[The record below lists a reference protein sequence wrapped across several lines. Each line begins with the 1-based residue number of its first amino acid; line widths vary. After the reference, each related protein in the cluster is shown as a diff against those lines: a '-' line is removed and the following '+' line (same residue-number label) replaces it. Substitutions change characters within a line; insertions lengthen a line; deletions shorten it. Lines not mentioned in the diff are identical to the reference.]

1 VTTSDDSSSV
11 NQPAD
16 SVTVH
21 VNLAER
27 SYDIQ
32 IASDSLSSVAPT
44 AETWYERRFPGKDG
58 QRSALIVT
66 DRNVANHAEKVLG
79 SLTGAGWKA
88 ELEQLDPGETTKT
101 LAVISRM
108 YDRLVTM
115 KADRKTAV
123 IAVGGGVIGDSAGF
137 LAATYNRG
145 IPFIQVPT
153 TLLADVDSSVGGKV
167 GINHAAAKNLI
178 GSFYQP
184 LGVFIDT
191 SVLTT
196 LPERD
201 YLSGMAEVVKYG
213 VILDAEFFDCL
224 EQNVAGLQ
232 ARDPGVLRHI
242 IARSCQ
248 LKADVVEHDEY
259 ERTGLRAVLNYGH
272 TFAHAFEALAG
283 YGELLH
289 GEAVSIGMLYASL
302 LAEKR
307 GLIDAEV
314 TARQRTLIE
323 SLGMISQLP
332 SGSDF
337 AADAI
342 IDKMKLDKKTVA
354 GQLRFVL
361 PTQMGHVETFGD
373 VPESDVRDVL
383 AELA

>member
-1 VTTSDDSSSV
+1 
-11 NQPAD
+11 
-16 SVTVH
+16 
-21 VNLAER
+21 
-27 SYDIQ
+27 
-32 IASDSLSSVAPT
+32 
-44 AETWYERRFPGKDG
+44 
-58 QRSALIVT
+58 
-66 DRNVANHAEKVLG
+66 
-79 SLTGAGWKA
+79 
-88 ELEQLDPGETTKT
+88 
-101 LAVISRM
+101 M
-108 YDRLVTM
+108 
-115 KADRKTAV
+115 
-123 IAVGGGVIGDSAGF
+123 
-137 LAATYNRG
+137 
-145 IPFIQVPT
+145 
-153 TLLADVDSSVGGKV
+153 LADVDSSVGGKV

-201 YLSGMAEVVKYG
+201 YLSGMAEVVQ
-213 VILDAEFFDCL
+213 VR
-224 EQNVAGLQ
+224 
-232 ARDPGVLRHI
+232 RDPRCRVLRLPGAEHRRPAGSRPRRLRYI

-272 TFAHAFEALAG
+272 TFAHVFEALAG

-323 SLGMISQLP
+323 SLGMISRLP

-342 IDKMKLDKKTVA
+342 LDKMKLDKKPSPASSALSCQLEWDTSKHSAMFRNPTSATFSPSWRDSSRPRATWNSPLSFRWSCRVA
-354 GQLRFVL
+354 RGLLQCADIGEHSLPARSARFLLVLRQFARL
-361 PTQMGHVETFGD
+361 SST
-373 VPESDVRDVL
+373 L
-383 AELA
+383 ARRIGKLAYR